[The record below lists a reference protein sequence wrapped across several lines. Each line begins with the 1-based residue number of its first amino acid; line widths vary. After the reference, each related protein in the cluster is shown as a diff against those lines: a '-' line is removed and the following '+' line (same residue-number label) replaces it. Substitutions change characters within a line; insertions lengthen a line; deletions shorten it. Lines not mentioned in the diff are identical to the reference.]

1 MRIAKRILKIV
12 LIVLAALL
20 ALVLLIWG
28 GLHLAK
34 LFLYPDYYGGAA
46 VVSPLPNIHGG
57 FVPQGLGYDAE
68 TDTYL
73 HSGYNGKQTELYLVN
88 GSNTKLIL
96 PVYLGETEPAK
107 GHGGGIAVAGD
118 YVYVADNADEGDGRF
133 GAVHVFRFSDL
144 QNAEYGA
151 KVKAIDMI
159 PVDSSASFCFA
170 DASYLYVGE
179 FYRAGPYETDPSHHF
194 TTPAGDENKAIL
206 TALPLK
212 ADGSV
217 ADRTPAFAASIP
229 DQVQGFAIHENGTV
243 MVSRSWGLN
252 PSYLDIYSGWA
263 DTKGTV
269 TLSDK
274 EIPLYYLDSSTM
286 EKSIAMPAFSEGLA
300 ILGDGRVAVS
310 FESACNKYII
320 GKFFFATNVVAFEVP
335 DYQ

>member
-1 MRIAKRILKIV
+1 
-12 LIVLAALL
+12 
-20 ALVLLIWG
+20 
-28 GLHLAK
+28 
-34 LFLYPDYYGGAA
+34 
-46 VVSPLPNIHGG
+46 
-57 FVPQGLGYDAE
+57 
-68 TDTYL
+68 
-73 HSGYNGKQTELYLVN
+73 
-88 GSNTKLIL
+88 
-96 PVYLGETEPAK
+96 
-107 GHGGGIAVAGD
+107 
-118 YVYVADNADEGDGRF
+118 
-133 GAVHVFRFSDL
+133 
-144 QNAEYGA
+144 
-151 KVKAIDMI
+151 MI

-229 DQVQGFAIHENGTV
+229 DQVQGFAVHENGTV

-269 TLSDK
+269 TLSGK
-274 EIPLYYLDSSTM
+274 EIPLYYLDSGTL
-286 EKSIAMPAFSEGLA
+286 ERSIAMPAFSEGLA

-310 FESACNKYII
+310 FESACNKYVI
-320 GKFFFATNVVAFEVP
+320 GKLFFATTVVAVGVP